1 MKNIK
6 NWKALLLAL
15 LVALSALGLCACGG
29 ENAPAN
35 DGTPVYKVTVKD
47 ALGQPY
53 TSGVIVCFMQ
63 NGQQVAMQ
71 VVDEFGVAQ
80 KELTAGDYTVELM
93 FTDNNA
99 VYHYDKS
106 ELTLSA
112 EKRELE
118 VVLSHGLAGEGVSL
132 YAQGNETTAYPVR
145 VGCTYAEMKAGRNYF
160 LFTPTE
166 AGKFEF
172 SLKGAEGT
180 VGYYGA
186 PHFVQDVNAAETT
199 TENSIVISV
208 KASMI
213 GNSGSGTTVLVIG
226 VDVDADKGAILA
238 VERIGDP
245 EHTVEDEP
253 WTVYKT
259 TATLVP
265 YTFPTGASTVDFDL
279 TAPTYTLVMGADGY
293 YHLNTADG
301 PLVLAKLGSAAE
313 VDYIDPFQTI
323 LDRSG
328 VSKYFFDEEGN
339 FVKKE
344 SYSECLLEY
353 FDYIDEKTG
362 LYPLTEDIKY
372 IIQQRGEY
380 SGWFNPEDGLY
391 LFKDENMVN
400 IPNINL
406 ENAWLVMCC
415 YLEQ

>member
-6 NWKALLLAL
+6 NWKALLLAVL
-15 LVALSALGLCACGG
+15 MMLSAVALCACGEG
-29 ENAPAN
+29 TPAN
-35 DGTPVYKVTVKD
+35 DGTPAYKVTVKD

-53 TSGVIVCFMQ
+53 TTGVIVRFMQ
-63 NGQQVAMQ
+63 NGQQAAMQ
-71 VVDEFGVAQ
+71 VVDETGVAQ
-80 KELTAGDYTVELM
+80 KELAAGDYTVELM

-99 VYHYDKS
+99 SYHYEKND
-106 ELTLSA
+106 LTLSA
-112 EKRELE
+112 EKTELE
-118 VVLSHGLAGEGVSL
+118 VILSYGLTGEGIDLNVPT
-132 YAQGNETTAYPVR
+132 GHPTAYSVG
-145 VGCTYAEMKAGRNYF
+145 VGCTYAQMKTGRNYF

-166 AGKFEF
+166 AGKYEF
-172 SLKGAEGT
+172 SLKNAEGT

-186 PHFVQDVNAAETT
+186 PHFVQENNAAETT
-199 TENSIVISV
+199 EENTVVISV

-213 GNSGSGTTVLVIG
+213 GTNGTGTTTLIIG
-226 VDVDADKGAILA
+226 VDVDAEKGGILA

-245 EHTVEDEP
+245 DHTLEDEP

-259 TATLVP
+259 TATLTP
-265 YTFPTGASTVDFDL
+265 YTFPAGATTADFDL
-279 TAPTYTLVMGADGY
+279 TAPTYTLVMGDDGY

-313 VDYIDPFQTI
+313 VDFIDPFQTI
-323 LDRSG
+323 LDHSG

-344 SYSECLLEY
+344 SYSECLIEY
-353 FDYIDEKTG
+353 FDYIDEDTG

-380 SGWFNPEDGLY
+380 SGWFDPEDSLY
-391 LFKDENMVN
+391 LFKDENMMN
-400 IPNINL
+400 IPNINH
-406 ENAWLVMCC
+406 ENAWLFMCC